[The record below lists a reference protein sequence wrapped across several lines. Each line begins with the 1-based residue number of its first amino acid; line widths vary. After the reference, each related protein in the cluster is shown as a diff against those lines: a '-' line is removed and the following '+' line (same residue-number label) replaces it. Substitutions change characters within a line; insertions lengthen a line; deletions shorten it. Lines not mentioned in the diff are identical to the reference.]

1 MKRTASDIAR
11 QHQVARKTVYEWVKD
26 GCPRERDGKFDEDK
40 VLSWRKAKL
49 GEAQNDQA
57 VKMAAGKVAL
67 QNKRLLLQCDKLEV
81 ELLASK
87 GKLHDKHA
95 CALSLTTLL
104 SESLQPLLSLHT
116 RIKAKFP
123 EQPQA
128 VIDGIAAEVD
138 ATFQQIREGLK

>member
-1 MKRTASDIAR
+1 MR
-11 QHQVARKTVYEWVKD
+11 
-26 GCPRERDGKFDEDK
+26 
-40 VLSWRKAKL
+40 
-49 GEAQNDQA
+49 
-57 VKMAAGKVAL
+57 
-67 QNKRLLLQCDKLEV
+67 
-81 ELLASK
+81 
-87 GKLHDKHA
+87 
-95 CALSLTTLL
+95 SLTTLL